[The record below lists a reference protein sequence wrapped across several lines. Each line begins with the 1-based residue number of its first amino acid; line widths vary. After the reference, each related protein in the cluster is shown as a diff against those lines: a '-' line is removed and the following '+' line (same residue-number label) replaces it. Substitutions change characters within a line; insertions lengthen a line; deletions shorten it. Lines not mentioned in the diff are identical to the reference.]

1 MSAENHRIW
10 GAVSKRSLWNVWSAQ
25 LSG

>member
-10 GAVSKRSLWNVWSAQ
+10 GAGV
-25 LSG
+25 GG